1 MQKVT
6 RTRTPS
12 LTRVNLTHNH
22 SRRELSTLKATFL
35 IALEQTMHE
44 NVADPSVYKR
54 ESRNLFRN
62 QNCRLELG
70 EIDPS
75 ML

>member
-6 RTRTPS
+6 RTRTLS

-70 EIDPS
+70 ELDRS